1 MAQLFDR
8 SIDFAFFDLAKFV
21 VLVACTQPLPR
32 KFTFKQVQDN
42 ITCPLKVVPSALFDT
57 QVCVSRCIS
66 CRTSQAFLIAVG
78 DVFISG
84 DIFPAF
90 SETEI
95 NQIYGLGIV
104 LHANE
109 DILGF

>member
-8 SIDFAFFDLAKFV
+8 SIDFAFFDLAIFII
-21 VLVACTQPLPR
+21 LVARTQSLPR
-32 KFTFKQVQDN
+32 QLTFKQVQDN
-42 ITCPLKVVPSALFDT
+42 ISGPLKVVPSALFNT
-57 QVCVSRCIS
+57 QVCVGRCIS
-66 CRTSQAFLIAVG
+66 CRTSQALLIAIG

-84 DIFPAF
+84 NIFPAF

-104 LHANE
+104 LHSNE